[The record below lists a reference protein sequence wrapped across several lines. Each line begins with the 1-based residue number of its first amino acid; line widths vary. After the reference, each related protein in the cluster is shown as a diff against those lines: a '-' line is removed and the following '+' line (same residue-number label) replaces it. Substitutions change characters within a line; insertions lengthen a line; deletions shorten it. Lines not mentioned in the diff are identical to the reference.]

1 MWAECPTHYLR
12 VYLAQRRRKREDDP
26 SRPRDLLTEA
36 GMGYRFEQRLQDL
49 TAAHRVFDGG
59 RQSVSGGR
67 QIRASACV
75 GWVGVLAATLTAALV
90 STGTA
95 GAATVLFLN
104 GTDPI
109 PLIPV
114 PVKPQSWMTALFDG
128 AYATDTVI
136 NVDYPASVWP
146 LTFDRPTMGRSIEIG
161 ATTCLGLLEAAAGE
175 KTVVGISQGALVIDR
190 LAGQLANNPD
200 QTKISQVTFVAVA
213 DPNRPGGV
221 FALLPKHTYIPILNL
236 TNDQPAASPFDT
248 TVIVQQYDAVANFPD
263 RPWNVIS
270 DANALMG
277 MVYYHFDPDWYL
289 HVEIPSN
296 GGVSVTNVLGGTTT
310 THVIPSPHL
319 PLTQPLRD
327 IGVPAQFVDRVD
339 DALRPVVDAGYSQL
353 TPDAGPHIEYGR
365 LVWPSPNPPSGHGG
379 ASVLSSGR
387 FATAGPATSRPVQP
401 RPTAKATSLKPV
413 ASQSRSVLRPGR

>member
-1 MWAECPTHYLR
+1 M
-12 VYLAQRRRKREDDP
+12 
-26 SRPRDLLTEA
+26 
-36 GMGYRFEQRLQDL
+36 
-49 TAAHRVFDGG
+49 
-59 RQSVSGGR
+59 SGGR
-67 QIRASACV
+67 QIHASTRH

-95 GAATVLFLN
+95 GAATMFFLN

-109 PLIPV
+109 PLIP
-114 PVKPQSWMTALFDG
+114 PPAKPQSWMAALFGG

-146 LTFDRPTMGRSIEIG
+146 LTFDRPTMGQSIEIG
-161 ATTCLGLLEAAAGE
+161 ATTCLRLLEDAAGE
-175 KTVVGISQGALVIDR
+175 KTVVGISQGALVVDR
-190 LAGQLANNPD
+190 LAGQLGDSPD
-200 QTKISQVTFVAVA
+200 LTKTGLVTFVAVA
-213 DPNRPGGV
+213 DPNRPGGI
-221 FALLPKHTYIPILNL
+221 FTLMPEHTYIPILNL

-289 HVEIPSN
+289 HVEIPAT

-327 IGVPAQFVDRVD
+327 IGLPDQFVDHVD

-365 LVWPSPNPPSGHGG
+365 LVWPSPNPPSGDGG
-379 ASVLSSGR
+379 VSVSRSGR
-387 FATAGPATSRPVQP
+387 TAVPSPTKPSPTKPSPTATAKNLTPA
-401 RPTAKATSLKPV
+401 
-413 ASQSRSVLRPGR
+413 ASQSRSVPRPGR

>member
-1 MWAECPTHYLR
+1 M
-12 VYLAQRRRKREDDP
+12 
-26 SRPRDLLTEA
+26 
-36 GMGYRFEQRLQDL
+36 
-49 TAAHRVFDGG
+49 
-59 RQSVSGGR
+59 SGGR
-67 QIRASACV
+67 QIRASARV
-75 GWVGVLAATLTAALV
+75 GRVGVLAATLTAALV

-95 GAATVLFLN
+95 GAATMFFLN

-109 PLIPV
+109 PLIPP
-114 PVKPQSWMTALFDG
+114 PVKTQSWMAALFGG
-128 AYATDTVI
+128 AYASDTVT

-161 ATTCLGLLEAAAGE
+161 ATTCLRLLEAATGE

-190 LAGQLANNPD
+190 LSGQLGNNPD

-221 FALLPKHTYIPILNL
+221 FTLLPEHTYIPILNI
-236 TNDQPAASPFDT
+236 TNDRPAASPFDT
-248 TVIVQQYDAVANFPD
+248 TVLVQQYDAVANFPD

-270 DANALMG
+270 GANALMG

-289 HVEIPSN
+289 HVEIPSS

-327 IGVPAQFVDRVD
+327 IGVPAEFVDHVD

-365 LVWPSPNPPSGHGG
+365 LVWPRASPNPPSGHGG
-379 ASVLSSGR
+379 ASVLRSGR
-387 FATAGPATSRPVQP
+387 TATP
-401 RPTAKATSLKPV
+401 RPTARAKSLKPV
-413 ASQSRSVLRPGR
+413 ASQSRSVPRPGR

>member
-1 MWAECPTHYLR
+1 MR
-12 VYLAQRRRKREDDP
+12 
-26 SRPRDLLTEA
+26 
-36 GMGYRFEQRLQDL
+36 
-49 TAAHRVFDGG
+49 GG
-59 RQSVSGGR
+59 KQT
-67 QIRASACV
+67 RASARG
-75 GWVGVLAATLTAALV
+75 GWVGVLVTTLTAALV

-95 GAATVLFLN
+95 GAATMFFLN

-114 PVKPQSWMTALFDG
+114 PVKPQSWMAALFDG

-175 KTVVGISQGALVIDR
+175 KTVVGISQGALVVDR
-190 LAGQLANNPD
+190 LAGQLGNNTD
-200 QTKISQVTFVAVA
+200 LTKTGLVTFMAVA

-221 FALLPKHTYIPILNL
+221 FTMLPEHTYIPILNL

-263 RPWNVIS
+263 RPWNVLS

-289 HVEIPSN
+289 HVEIPSS
-296 GGVSVTNVLGGTTT
+296 GGVSVTNSLGGTTT
-310 THVIPSPHL
+310 TYVIPSPHL

-327 IGVPAQFVDRVD
+327 IGVPAEFVDHLD
-339 DALRPVVDAGYSQL
+339 DALRPLVDAGYSQL

-365 LVWPSPNPPSGHGG
+365 LVWPSRNPPSGHGS
-379 ASVLSSGR
+379 ASVLRSG
-387 FATAGPATSRPVQP
+387 PVATSRPTKPRPTQPRPTQP
-401 RPTAKATSLKPV
+401 RPTARATSLKPV